1 MKKLKFLLIGRDE
14 TSFDDLQRALAHGG
28 HHSVSQVS
36 IPEQVYEAVSA
47 SKIDAVIVDEAVKG
61 STGLEFIHELVRFN
75 PFVNCALVSSLYPE
89 EFHEAT
95 EGYGVF
101 MQLPVRPGQEEAREL
116 CAHLDK
122 IC

>member
-14 TSFDDLQRALAHGG
+14 TTFDNLQRALVESGQ
-28 HHSVSQVS
+28 HSVSRVS
-36 IPEQVYEAVSA
+36 MPEQVYKVITE
-47 SKIDAVIVDEAVKG
+47 SKIDAVIVDEVVEGA
-61 STGLEFIHELVRFN
+61 TGLEFVRELVRRN

-101 MQLPVRPGQEEAREL
+101 MQLPAQPGQKQAREM
-116 CAHLDK
+116 CAHLHK